1 VIKIIHESVIENFMR
16 IHTAVRDMNAS
27 YSSHLWLT
35 DMW

>member
-1 VIKIIHESVIENFMR
+1 MR